1 MNEVFLLDV
10 GSGKLVFLVGTK
22 SDSGVYNV
30 KNIASCEYDG
40 YYKGEFLDPDALE
53 ESVRQT
59 IAESG
64 YRGRIGKLYVGVPTE
79 FLKVRNNQVKNA
91 SRSFRTIT
99 DDVLDELYA
108 RGNIFDGDPDY
119 VAINCSARGFTLDNK
134 FRCVN
139 PMHEAATYIDADL
152 TYILFARKFCDI
164 IEKVAS
170 AIGAKRVSY
179 ISSFWATCVQLL
191 PADVREQGAAVCD
204 IGFSNTSFGIVRGEG
219 LESAASRSIGGANLA
234 GDLYQVLDIPYAS
247 ACTLISKANL
257 YIESDNGSCYNVLVD
272 GKPQQYNSF
281 GVNRV
286 IQARLDDF
294 VDFILRCLA
303 ENPNFST
310 DVVYLTGGGIA
321 GLKGAA
327 AYISRQLGMRLET
340 LVPDVPTYGKS
351 YYSSVFG
358 TFDVADKLEKSK
370 SILKRFLD
378 RFRR

>member
-91 SRSFRTIT
+91 YRSFRTIT

-152 TYILFARKFCDI
+152 TYILCARKFCDI
-164 IEKVAS
+164 IERVAS

>member
-91 SRSFRTIT
+91 YRSFRTIT

-152 TYILFARKFCDI
+152 TYILCARKFCDI

>member
-30 KNIASCEYDG
+30 KNIASCDYDG

-91 SRSFRTIT
+91 YRSFRTIT

-152 TYILFARKFCDI
+152 TYILCARKFCDI
-164 IEKVAS
+164 IERVAS

-191 PADVREQGAAVCD
+191 PADVREHGAAVCD

-219 LESAASRSIGGANLA
+219 LESVASRSIGGANLA

>member
-10 GSGKLVFLVGTK
+10 GSGKLVFLVGNK

-64 YRGRIGKLYVGVPTE
+64 YRGKIGKLYVGVPTE

-91 SRSFRTIT
+91 YRSFRTIT

-119 VAINCSARGFTLDNK
+119 VPINCSARGFTLDNK

-139 PMHEAATYIDADL
+139 PMGETATYIDADL
-152 TYILFARKFCDI
+152 TYILCARKFCDTI
-164 IEKVAS
+164 KKVAS
-170 AIGAKRVSY
+170 AIGAKSVSY

-191 PADVREQGAAVCD
+191 PSDVREQGAAVCD

-219 LESAASRSIGGANLA
+219 LESAASRSVGGANLA

-247 ACTLISKANL
+247 ACTLIGKANL
-257 YIESDNGSCYNVLVD
+257 YIESDNGSCYNVIVD
-272 GKPQQYNSF
+272 GKPQQFNSF
-281 GVNRV
+281 GVNRI

-294 VDFILRCLA
+294 VDFVSRCLV

-310 DVVYLTGGGIA
+310 DVVYMTGGGIS

-340 LVPDVPTYGKS
+340 VVPDVPTYGKS
-351 YYSSVFG
+351 YFSSVFG

-370 SILKRFLD
+370 SILKRLLD

>member
-91 SRSFRTIT
+91 YRSFRTIT

-152 TYILFARKFCDI
+152 TYILCARKFCDI
-164 IEKVAS
+164 IERVAS

-310 DVVYLTGGGIA
+310 EVVYLTGGGIA

>member
-91 SRSFRTIT
+91 YRSFRTIT

-152 TYILFARKFCDI
+152 TYILCARKFCDI
-164 IEKVAS
+164 IERVAS

-310 DVVYLTGGGIA
+310 DVIYLTGGGIT

>member
-10 GSGKLVFLVGTK
+10 GSGKLVFLVGSK

-40 YYKGEFLDPDALE
+40 YYKGEFLNPDALE

-64 YRGRIGKLYVGVPTE
+64 YRGRIGKLYVGVPTD
-79 FLKVRNNQVKNA
+79 FVKVRNNQVKNA
-91 SRSFRTIT
+91 NRSSRTVT
-99 DDVLDELYA
+99 DDILDELYA

-139 PMHEAATYIDADL
+139 PIYELATYIDADL
-152 TYILFARKFCDI
+152 TYIMCGRKFCETV
-164 IEKVAS
+164 EKVAF

-191 PADVREQGAAVCD
+191 SSDVRETGAAVCD
-204 IGFSNTSFGIVRGEG
+204 IGFSNTSFGIVVGDG
-219 LESAASRSIGGANLA
+219 LECAASRSIGGANVA

-247 ACTLISKANL
+247 ACTLVSKANQ
-257 YIESDNGSCYNVLVD
+257 YQETDNGSCYNVIVD
-272 GKPQQYNSF
+272 GKPQQFNSF
-281 GVNRV
+281 GVNKI

-294 VDFILRCLA
+294 VDFIERNLA
-303 ENPNFST
+303 ENPNFSS

-321 GLKGAA
+321 EIKGAS
-327 AYISRQLGMRLET
+327 AYVSRQLGKRLET
-340 LVPDVPTYGKS
+340 IVPDVPTYGKS

-370 SILKRFLD
+370 NVLKRFFD

>member
-91 SRSFRTIT
+91 YRSFRTIT

-152 TYILFARKFCDI
+152 TYILCARKFCDI

-179 ISSFWATCVQLL
+179 ISSFWASCVQLL

-310 DVVYLTGGGIA
+310 DVVYLTGGGIS

-340 LVPDVPTYGKS
+340 VVPDVPTYGKS
-351 YYSSVFG
+351 YFSSVFG

-370 SILKRFLD
+370 SILKRLLD

>member
-10 GSGKLVFLVGTK
+10 GSGKLVFLVGNK

-64 YRGRIGKLYVGVPTE
+64 YRGKIGKLYVGVPTE

-91 SRSFRTIT
+91 YRSFRTIT

-119 VAINCSARGFTLDNK
+119 VPINCSARGFTLDNK

-139 PMHEAATYIDADL
+139 PMGETATYIDADL
-152 TYILFARKFCDI
+152 TYILCAIKFCDTI
-164 IEKVAS
+164 KKVAS
-170 AIGAKRVSY
+170 AIGAKSVSY

-191 PADVREQGAAVCD
+191 PSDVREQGAAVCD

-219 LESAASRSIGGANLA
+219 LESAASRSVGGANLA

-247 ACTLISKANL
+247 ACTLIGKANL
-257 YIESDNGSCYNVLVD
+257 YIESDNGSCYNVIVD
-272 GKPQQYNSF
+272 GKPQQFNSF
-281 GVNRV
+281 GVNRI

-294 VDFILRCLA
+294 VDFVSRCLA

-310 DVVYLTGGGIA
+310 DVVYLTGGGIS

-340 LVPDVPTYGKS
+340 VVPDVPTYGKS
-351 YYSSVFG
+351 YFSSVFG

-370 SILKRFLD
+370 SILKRLLD

>member
-10 GSGKLVFLVGTK
+10 GSGKLVFLVGNK

-64 YRGRIGKLYVGVPTE
+64 YRGKIGKLYVGVPTE

-91 SRSFRTIT
+91 YRSFRTIT

-119 VAINCSARGFTLDNK
+119 VPINCSARGFTLDNK

-139 PMHEAATYIDADL
+139 PMGETATYIDADL
-152 TYILFARKFCDI
+152 TYILCARKFCDTI
-164 IEKVAS
+164 KKVAS
-170 AIGAKRVSY
+170 AIGAKSVSY

-191 PADVREQGAAVCD
+191 PSDVREQGAAVCD

-219 LESAASRSIGGANLA
+219 LESAASRSVGGANLA

-247 ACTLISKANL
+247 ACTLIGKANL
-257 YIESDNGSCYNVLVD
+257 YIESDNGSCYNVIVD
-272 GKPQQYNSF
+272 GKPQQFNSF
-281 GVNRV
+281 GVNRI

-294 VDFILRCLA
+294 VDFVSRCLA

-310 DVVYLTGGGIA
+310 DVVYLTGGGIS

-340 LVPDVPTYGKS
+340 VVPDVPTYGKS
-351 YYSSVFG
+351 YFSSVFG

-370 SILKRFLD
+370 SILKRLLD

>member
-91 SRSFRTIT
+91 YRSFRTIT

-152 TYILFARKFCDI
+152 TYILCARKFCDI
-164 IEKVAS
+164 IERVAS

-234 GDLYQVLDIPYAS
+234 GDLYQMLDIPYAS

>member
-91 SRSFRTIT
+91 YRSFRTIT

-152 TYILFARKFCDI
+152 TYILCARKFCDI

-321 GLKGAA
+321 GLKGAT

>member
-152 TYILFARKFCDI
+152 TYILCARKFCDI

>member
-10 GSGKLVFLVGTK
+10 GSGKLVFAVGNK

-40 YYKGEFLDPDALE
+40 YYKGEFLNPDGLE

-64 YRGRIGKLYVGVPTE
+64 YRGKISKLYVGVPTD
-79 FLKVRNNQVKNA
+79 FVKVRNNQVKNA
-91 SRSFRTIT
+91 YRSSRTVT
-99 DDVLDELYA
+99 DDTLDELYA
-108 RGNIFDGDPDY
+108 RGNIFDGDADY
-119 VAINCSARGFTLDNK
+119 VAINCSARGFILDNK

-139 PMHEAATYIDADL
+139 PVYESATYIDADL
-152 TYILFARKFCDI
+152 TYILCSKKFCDI
-164 IEKVAS
+164 IERVAA
-170 AIGAKRVSY
+170 AIGVKKVSY

-191 PADVREQGAAVCD
+191 PADVRETGAAVCD
-204 IGFSNTSFGIVRGEG
+204 IGFSNTSFGIVVGDG
-219 LESAASRSIGGANLA
+219 LECAESKSIGGANIA

-247 ACTLISKANL
+247 ACTLVNKANL
-257 YIESDNGSCYNVLVD
+257 YQETDNGSCYNVVVD
-272 GKPQQYNSF
+272 GKPQQFNSF
-281 GVNRV
+281 GVNRI

-294 VDFILRCLA
+294 VGFIAGCLA
-303 ENPNFST
+303 QTPNFSS

-327 AYISRQLGMRLET
+327 AYISRQLGKRLET
-340 LVPDVPTYGKS
+340 IVPDVPTYGKS

-370 SILKRFLD
+370 NVLKRFFD
-378 RFRR
+378 KFRR

>member
-10 GSGKLVFLVGTK
+10 GSGKLVFAVGNK

-40 YYKGEFLDPDALE
+40 YYKGEFLNPDGLE

-64 YRGRIGKLYVGVPTE
+64 YRGKIGKLYVGVPTD
-79 FLKVRNNQVKNA
+79 FVKVRNNHVKNA
-91 SRSFRTIT
+91 YRSSRTVT
-99 DDVLDELYA
+99 DDTLDELYA
-108 RGNIFDGDPDY
+108 RGNIFDGDADY
-119 VAINCSARGFTLDNK
+119 VPINCSARGFTLDNK

-139 PMHEAATYIDADL
+139 PVYELATYIDADL
-152 TYILFARKFCDI
+152 TYILCSKKFCAM
-164 IEKVAS
+164 IERVAA
-170 AIGAKRVSY
+170 AIGVKKVSY
-179 ISSFWATCVQLL
+179 VSSFWATCVQLL
-191 PADVREQGAAVCD
+191 PADVRETGAAVCD
-204 IGFSNTSFGIVRGEG
+204 IGFSNTSFGIVVGDGMEC
-219 LESAASRSIGGANLA
+219 A
-234 GDLYQVLDIPYAS
+234 DLYQILDIPYAS
-247 ACTLISKANL
+247 ARTLVSKANL
-257 YIESDNGSCYNVLVD
+257 YQETDNGSCYNVVVD
-272 GKPQQYNSF
+272 GKPQQFNSF
-281 GVNRV
+281 GVNRI

-294 VDFILRCLA
+294 VEFIARCLS
-303 ENPNFST
+303 ETPNFSS

-327 AYISRQLGMRLET
+327 AYISRQLGKRLET
-340 LVPDVPTYGKS
+340 IVPDVPTYGKS

-370 SILKRFLD
+370 NVLKRFFD

>member
-10 GSGKLVFLVGTK
+10 GSGKLVFAVGNK

-40 YYKGEFLDPDALE
+40 YYKGEFLNPDGLE

-64 YRGRIGKLYVGVPTE
+64 YRGKIDKLYVGVPTD
-79 FLKVRNNQVKNA
+79 FVKVRNNHVKNA
-91 SRSFRTIT
+91 YRSSRTVT
-99 DDVLDELYA
+99 DDTLDELYA
-108 RGNIFDGDPDY
+108 RGNIFDGDADY
-119 VAINCSARGFTLDNK
+119 VPINCSARGFTLDNK

-139 PMHEAATYIDADL
+139 PVYELATYIDADL
-152 TYILFARKFCDI
+152 TYILCSKKFCAM
-164 IEKVAS
+164 IERVAA
-170 AIGAKRVSY
+170 AIGVKKVSY
-179 ISSFWATCVQLL
+179 VSSFWATCVQLL
-191 PADVREQGAAVCD
+191 PADVRETGAAVCD
-204 IGFSNTSFGIVRGEG
+204 IGFSNTSFGIVVGDGMEC
-219 LESAASRSIGGANLA
+219 AASKSVGGANIA
-234 GDLYQVLDIPYAS
+234 GDLYQILDIPYAS
-247 ACTLISKANL
+247 ACTLVSKANL
-257 YIESDNGSCYNVLVD
+257 YQETDNGSCYNVVVD
-272 GKPQQYNSF
+272 GKPQQFNSF
-281 GVNRV
+281 GVNRI

-294 VDFILRCLA
+294 VEFIARCLS
-303 ENPNFST
+303 ETPNFSS

-327 AYISRQLGMRLET
+327 AYISRQLGKRLET
-340 LVPDVPTYGKS
+340 IVPDVPTYGKS

-370 SILKRFLD
+370 NVLKRFFD

>member
-10 GSGKLVFLVGTK
+10 GSGKLVFAVGNK

-40 YYKGEFLDPDALE
+40 YYKGEFLNPDGLE

-64 YRGRIGKLYVGVPTE
+64 YRGKISKLYVGVPTD
-79 FLKVRNNQVKNA
+79 FVKVRNNQVKNA
-91 SRSFRTIT
+91 YRSSRTVT
-99 DDVLDELYA
+99 DDTLDELYA
-108 RGNIFDGDPDY
+108 RGNIFDGDADY

-139 PMHEAATYIDADL
+139 PVYELATYIDADL
-152 TYILFARKFCDI
+152 TYILCSKKFCDTV
-164 IEKVAS
+164 ERVAA
-170 AIGAKRVSY
+170 AIGVKKVSY

-191 PADVREQGAAVCD
+191 PADVRETGAAVCD
-204 IGFSNTSFGIVRGEG
+204 IGFSNTSFGIVVGDG
-219 LESAASRSIGGANLA
+219 LECAESKSIGGANVA

-247 ACTLISKANL
+247 ACTLVSKANL
-257 YIESDNGSCYNVLVD
+257 YQETDNGSCYNVVVD
-272 GKPQQYNSF
+272 GKPQQFNSF
-281 GVNRV
+281 GVNRI

-294 VDFILRCLA
+294 VEFIARCLSA
-303 ENPNFST
+303 TPNFSS

-327 AYISRQLGMRLET
+327 AYISRQLGKRLET
-340 LVPDVPTYGKS
+340 IVPDVPTYGKS

-370 SILKRFLD
+370 NVLKRFFD